1 MPSKT
6 CNYCHEQIDFV
17 QLDSGKW
24 IPVDP
29 GNHSRHRCKLEQHCA
44 DCRQAFEGAPWMT
57 QCPACFK
64 ASRPNTR
71 GFPRPRDQDSRRG
84 KPAEK
89 VARPREE
96 LKPAQDG
103 FFDDIP
109 F

>member
-6 CNYCHEQIDFV
+6 CNYCHAPIDFI

-24 IPVDP
+24 RPVTP
-29 GNHSRHRCKLEQHCA
+29 GTQSLHRCKLEQHCA
-44 DCRQAFEGAPWMT
+44 DCRQAFEGPPWMT

-71 GFPRPRDQDSRRG
+71 GFS
-84 KPAEK
+84 KPHQQQPQRSEPAQ
-89 VARPREE
+89 PREQVTPR
-96 LKPAQDG
+96 KDG